1 MTTQINYCFEQTFP
15 LNSPCFPCSNPCV
28 PYYCS
33 QSNRLGRLN
42 DKLDIINSKID
53 KEKQMKEMFIHKKI
67 DNVSDHL
74 NNCINY
80 ANSKF
85 SDIKES
91 LLNIQSLFEQIQKKE
106 KENSDERNNLME
118 TIEKKFDIRL
128 EQERQNRILCEK
140 KLNSLIDQKFLE
152 MKIKLSENSKE
163 RFEGIENLKLLMDR
177 ELPILRQTV
186 LDEIKERKNNDEN
199 IINNINKNKNE
210 LFDKIANEKKERE
223 NNQQNYLDSVKK
235 DLNNFKENLRKE
247 REKRKETENKLVCL
261 LELTC
266 NNINLK
272 QNANEEVY

>member
-1 MTTQINYCFEQTFP
+1 M
-15 LNSPCFPCSNPCV
+15 NSPCFPCSNPCV

-177 ELPILRQTV
+177 ELPILKQTV

-223 NNQQNYLDSVKK
+223 NIQQNYLDSIKK

-247 REKRKETENKLVCL
+247 REKRKETENKLVGL